1 MVKKKLFNKKTAKI
15 HKSYYIYYL
24 IFFIFIFIFIYYFY
38 LINNKIFFNI
48 PQNFDSFYLIPENKE
63 GEIVRYQEKKIL
75 NLTYKNKDNI
85 KLINDPNLEYS
96 IQLLTSDDYKFIVN
110 YRDKL
115 INTKDSIFLH
125 NDLFI
130 TILNYE
136 LISEYFLLYKNFSSR
151 KNAFEYCE
159 KYSYYLDK
167 CIIVNV
173 KNLD

>member
-1 MVKKKLFNKKTAKI
+1 MVKKKLFRKKTTNI
-15 HKSYYIYYL
+15 HKSYYIFIFLFFSFIL
-24 IFFIFIFIFIYYFY
+24 IFYFY
-38 LINNKIFFNI
+38 LTNNKIFFNI
-48 PQNFDSFYLIPENKE
+48 PQNFNSFYLIPENKE
-63 GEIVRYQEKKIL
+63 GEIIRNQEKKIL
-75 NLTYKNKDNI
+75 NLTYKNNDNI
-85 KLINDPNLEYS
+85 KLTNDPNLEYS
-96 IQLLTSDDYKFIVN
+96 IQLYTSDDYKFIVS

-115 INTKDSIFLH
+115 INTKDSIFLYD
-125 NDLFI
+125 DLFI